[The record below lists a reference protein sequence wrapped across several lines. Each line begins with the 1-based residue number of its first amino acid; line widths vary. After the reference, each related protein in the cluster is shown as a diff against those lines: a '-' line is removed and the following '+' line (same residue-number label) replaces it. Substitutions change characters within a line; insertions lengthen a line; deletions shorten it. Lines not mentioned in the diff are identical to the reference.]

1 MPDRIFVDN
10 PEQCTG
16 GPGIQAQGWHQG
28 HLGLKPEAGRD
39 QKPRI
44 ICDDQGVYVTSIG

>member
-10 PEQCTG
+10 PEQHTG
-16 GPGIQAQGWHQG
+16 GPGIQAQGWHRG

-44 ICDDQGVYVTSIG
+44 ICDQGVYVTSTG